1 MPQSPDSRR
10 LDHARALASHLHEA
24 LGLSLAIE
32 LWDGS
37 RVPADSPADGL
48 RVAITDPAA
57 LPQLVRHPGLATL
70 VKLYAAG
77 ALDLRGGDFFDLAA
91 QRPAVRSRDIRRR
104 LKLGTVARHAV
115 PFLFG
120 PADLKSEASADV
132 DGGNAATRR
141 SGSAKA
147 DIAFHYDVSNRF
159 YQLFLDP
166 EMVYTCA
173 YFTDWSNDLAT
184 AQHDKLEMI
193 CRKLR
198 LKPGDRLLDIGCG
211 WGALICHA
219 AEHYGVTALGVT
231 LAEEQLSLA
240 RERIAARGL
249 ADRVS
254 VELRDYRDLADGTFD
269 KIASIGMFEHVGID
283 NHAGF
288 FKKVHSLL
296 APGGLYLH
304 HAITR
309 KGKLSDIAFRKKR
322 TEYKAMTRYIFPG
335 GEVDHIGMTLRNLEA
350 YRFEVHDVEGWRE
363 HYGRT
368 TELWARNLMAN
379 REAAIAEVGEARYRI
394 WLLYLCGVS
403 LAFKRGT
410 LQIFQTLV
418 SKRQKGPSG
427 LPPTR
432 ADLYR

>member
-1 MPQSPDSRR
+1 MPQSADSRR
-10 LDHARALASHLHEA
+10 LDHARALASHLHAA

-37 RVPADSPADGL
+37 RVPADSPPDGL
-48 RVAITDPAA
+48 RVAVTDPAA
-57 LPQLVRHPGLATL
+57 LPRLVRRPGLATL
-70 VKLYAAG
+70 VELYATG

-91 QRPAVRSRDIRRR
+91 QRPAVRSRDIRRA
-104 LKLGTVARHAV
+104 LKWGLIARHVV
-115 PFLFG
+115 PFLFA
-120 PADLKSEASADV
+120 PSDLRSEAGADV
-132 DGGNAATRR
+132 DGGDAATKR

-173 YFTDWSNDLAT
+173 YFTDWNNDLAT

-219 AEHYGVTALGVT
+219 AEHHGVTALGVT

-254 VELRDYRDLADGTFD
+254 VELKDYRDLDGPFD
-269 KIASIGMFEHVGID
+269 KISSIGMFEHVGID
-283 NHAGF
+283 NHAAYF
-288 FKKVHSLL
+288 RKVHSLL
-296 APGGLYLH
+296 SPGGLYLH

-309 KGKLSDIAFRKKR
+309 KGKLSDVAFRKKR

-350 YRFEVHDVEGWRE
+350 YRFEVHDVEAWRE

-368 TELWARNLMAN
+368 TELWARALMAN

-403 LAFKRGT
+403 LSFKRGT
-410 LQIFQTLV
+410 LQIFQTLT
-418 SKRQKGPSG
+418 SKRVKGPSG
-427 LPPTR
+427 LPPSR